1 MAYDTIGNIKIAGIC
16 CCVPDDCRK
25 SEDFSDKMD
34 DDKIKQFIETTG
46 IVQTYQSVDLHTT
59 TSDLCFAA
67 AENLFE
73 KLNVDRSTIDV
84 LILVTQSADYVQPAT
99 ACVLQHR
106 LNLSVD
112 CIAYDINLGCSGY
125 PFGLHTAALY
135 LQRENIN
142 RVLLLIGD
150 SISTEENIDFGEI
163 SNIMLFGDAGCAT
176 LLEKDSSSV
185 PFRFLLKT
193 DGSGFR
199 SIGTHYGGFRHGF
212 GEKVRYRMNGADIF
226 AFTLREVPKAL
237 KEFYSIFNVEQ
248 DEFDV
253 FILHQANLMIV
264 KNIVKKLKL
273 SMDKVPISL
282 DIYGNTSSA
291 TIPLG
296 ICDYFNRHCTEKRD
310 SVKMIV
316 SGYGIGLSWGVVS
329 FNIDSDVCLPVITTN
344 KSWDDGIDLNEE
356 HN

>member
-1 MAYDTIGNIKIAGIC
+1 MAYDTVSGIKIAGIC

-25 SEDFSDKMD
+25 LEDLSDKMG

-46 IVQTYQSVDLHTT
+46 IVQTYKSLDLHTT

-67 AENLFE
+67 AESLFE
-73 KLNVDRSTIDV
+73 KLNIDRSTIDV
-84 LILVTQSADYVQPAT
+84 LILVTQSADYIQPAT

-106 LNLSVD
+106 LNLSID

-125 PFGLHTAALY
+125 TFGLHTAALY
-135 LQRENIN
+135 LQRENVN
-142 RVLLLIGD
+142 RVLLLTGD
-150 SISTEENIDFGEI
+150 SIATDKGVLVDET
-163 SNIMLFGDAGCAT
+163 SNIMLFGDAGTAT
-176 LLEKDSSSV
+176 LLEKNNCGE

-199 SIGTHYGGFRHGF
+199 SLVSHYGGFRHGYE
-212 GEKVRYRMNGADIF
+212 GEVEYTMNGADVF
-226 AFTLREVPKAL
+226 AFTLREVPKAF

-248 DEFDV
+248 DDFDV
-253 FILHQANLMIV
+253 FVLHQANLMII
-264 KNIVKKLKL
+264 KNIAKKLKI

-291 TIPLG
+291 SIPLG
-296 ICDYFNRHCTEKRD
+296 MCDYFNRHCTEKRD
-310 SVKMIV
+310 NVKTIV

-329 FNIDSDVCLPVITTN
+329 FNIDGNICLPVITTN
-344 KSWDDGIDLNEE
+344 KSWDDGVDLNEE